1 MRHSYIYDALQ
12 QFLQGVRLKNV
23 HKIVCI
29 KNNQMPQFRA
39 RGEVDHHRAVSAGRV
54 RRRSFARVSFVAH
67 LCRKNNA
74 AAGRKSKE
82 HAFGYRGI

>member
-23 HKIVCI
+23 HKMVCI

-39 RGEVDHHRAVSAGRV
+39 RDEVDRHRTVSAGRV
-54 RRRSFARVSFVAH
+54 FWRRRSFRPRLFRRAS
-67 LCRKNNA
+67 LPEK
-74 AAGRKSKE
+74 
-82 HAFGYRGI
+82 